1 MDANTLKRRL
11 DRIRWSI
18 HQLADDYE
26 KEHATKNPDK
36 QAAIGEVVALL
47 EAAAERVN
55 PDRMHDKWSFAT
67 EAVTAAQQVDNWRD
81 LEKGKPGLDVQA
93 LS

>member
-26 KEHATKNPDK
+26 KEHSSKDPDK

-67 EAVTAAQQVDNWRD
+67 EAVTAAQQVDNWRNP
-81 LEKGKPGLDVQA
+81 EMGEPWLDVRTF
-93 LS
+93 S